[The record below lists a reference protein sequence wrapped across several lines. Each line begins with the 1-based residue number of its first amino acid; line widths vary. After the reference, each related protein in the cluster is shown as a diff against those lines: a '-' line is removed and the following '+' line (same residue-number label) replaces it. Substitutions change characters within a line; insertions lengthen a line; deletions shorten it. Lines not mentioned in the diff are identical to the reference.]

1 MARINVNQLVRVRV
15 RIVRMEG
22 YFHKLPL
29 YFITRKVLQNRG
41 LSAPDAPDCFLK
53 VAR

>member
-1 MARINVNQLVRVRV
+1 MARINVNQLVRGQM
-15 RIVRMEG
+15 VRMKG

-29 YFITRKVLQNRG
+29 YLITRTVLENRA
-41 LSAPDAPDCFLK
+41 LSAPDAPDYFLK